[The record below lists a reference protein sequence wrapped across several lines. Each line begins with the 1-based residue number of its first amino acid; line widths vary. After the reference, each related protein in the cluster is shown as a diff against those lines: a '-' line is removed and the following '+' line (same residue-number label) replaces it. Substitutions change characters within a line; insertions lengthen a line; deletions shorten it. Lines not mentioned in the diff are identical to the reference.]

1 MSLDLMPRPG
11 SAPWISRVRSQAAF
25 ELGILIRNGEQ
36 FLLTIVIPV
45 AVLIGLAAF
54 RDAIDVAD
62 DDILA
67 RALALAVIATAFT
80 ALAIGTGF
88 ERRSGSLQ
96 LLATTPIHR
105 IDVLV
110 GKAVTVLIV
119 ELVQTIILILVALL
133 LGLPIGSI
141 PLIVV
146 GIVLGTWAFA
156 TLGFT
161 IAGVMR
167 AEAVL
172 AIANALFLF
181 FLIVGGI
188 TVAAASFPSWWS
200 AILPWLPSGALVD
213 LLSAAVAGG
222 FDAVS
227 AIVLLA
233 WGAVLALLGHF
244 TFTWD

>member
-1 MSLDLMPRPG
+1 MSLDLSPRPG
-11 SAPWISRVRSQAAF
+11 SAPWLSRVRSQAMF

-45 AVLIGLAAF
+45 AVLIGLSAF
-54 RDAIDVAD
+54 REAIGVSD
-62 DDILA
+62 DDIVA

-88 ERRSGSLQ
+88 ERRSGTLQ
-96 LLATTPIHR
+96 LLATTPIR
-105 IDVLV
+105 RFDVLV

-119 ELVQTIILILVALL
+119 ELAQTIILIVVALL
-133 LGLPIGSI
+133 LGLPIGSL
-141 PLIVV
+141 PLLVV

-156 TLGFT
+156 TLGFL

-188 TVAAASFPSWWS
+188 TVSATSFPTWWS
-200 AILPWLPSGALVD
+200 SLLPWLPSGALVD

-222 FDAVS
+222 FDSVS
-227 AIVLLA
+227 ALVLFV

-244 TFTWD
+244 AFKWE